1 MMPLDAIKT
10 LGDALQFAR
19 KALGEAK
26 SFEAALLLGMVT
38 GHDRLYL
45 LTHPDAVLSEEDAK
59 CFMGLLNRR
68 LAHEPLQHLRGKTEF
83 MGLCFIVSPDVLI
96 PRPDT
101 EILVETAI
109 ELFKD
114 RPVRLADMGTGSG
127 AISVSLAH
135 YLPEA
140 KIVAT
145 DISEAALDIARENAQ
160 GYSIEFR
167 LGESLSPLDGLFDGI
182 LSNPPYIPTQ
192 EVLEL
197 EPEVR
202 DYEPRL
208 ALDGGPEGLIYYRLL
223 ANEAFEYLK
232 PDGWLLMEVG
242 AGQAPDVCA
251 LLAAKAWRDIQT
263 RQDLAGIERVVLARR
278 PQ

>member
-1 MMPLDAIKT
+1 MTLDAIKT

-19 KALGEAK
+19 QALGEAK

-45 LTHPDAVLSEEDAK
+45 LTHPDAPLSAEDASR
-59 CFMGLLNRR
+59 FWELLSRR
-68 LAHEPLQHLRGKTEF
+68 LNHEPLQHLRGKTEF
-83 MGLCFIVSPDVLI
+83 MGLCFIVSPEVLI

-109 ELFKD
+109 DLFKD

-127 AISVSLAH
+127 AIAVSLAH

-145 DISEAALDIARENAQ
+145 DISEAALKIARENAR
-160 GYSIEFR
+160 GYAVEFR
-167 LGESLSPLDGLFDGI
+167 QGESLAPLEGLFDGI

-208 ALDGGPEGLIYYRLL
+208 ALDGGPDGLMYYRLL
-223 ANEAFEYLK
+223 ANEAFDYLK

-251 LLAAKAWRDIQT
+251 LLQAKNWQKIQT
-263 RQDLAGIERVVLARR
+263 REDLSGIERVVLARR